1 MVLPSGRLDVTLYVL
16 FFSTLSFF
24 INLLSIPYNAL
35 IIAHER
41 MNAFAY
47 IAIVEGGLNLLM
59 AFLLIVVPVDKLG
72 LYAFCKVIIA
82 LTVRAS
88 MSFIARAI
96 LRSAVLFG
104 NLTGVCSQGCSLSRD
119 GRF

>member
-47 IAIVEGGLNLLM
+47 IAIVEE
-59 AFLLIVVPVDKLG
+59 D
-72 LYAFCKVIIA
+72 
-82 LTVRAS
+82 
-88 MSFIARAI
+88 
-96 LRSAVLFG
+96 
-104 NLTGVCSQGCSLSRD
+104 
-119 GRF
+119 